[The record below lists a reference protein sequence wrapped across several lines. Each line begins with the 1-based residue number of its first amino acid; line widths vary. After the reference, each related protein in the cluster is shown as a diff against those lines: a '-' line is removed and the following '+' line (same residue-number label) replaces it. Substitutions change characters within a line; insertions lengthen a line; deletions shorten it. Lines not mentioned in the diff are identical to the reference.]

1 MKKLLS
7 VLFLL
12 SFTLAAVYAQNIQIK
27 GTVVSGT
34 DNEPL
39 PGVNVVV
46 KGNTSTGT
54 ITDFNG
60 TFTLS
65 APADAILS
73 ISYIGFKSQEI
84 AVKGHKDIK
93 IVLQED
99 SETLDEVV
107 VVGYGVQKKS
117 VVTASIA
124 KVSADDLA
132 STAPVRMDNALKGL
146 ASGVTVT
153 SSSGQPGAA
162 AQIRV
167 RGVGTIRTE
176 NGAAD
181 PLYIVDGMPL
191 EGGLDY
197 LNPNDIASI
206 EVLKDAASG
215 AVYGARAANGVI
227 LVTTKT
233 GKIGKTKV
241 TYDFSYG
248 WQSAWKKRDVLNAS
262 EYALMINEGAINA
275 GIAPKFSDPYSY
287 GQGTNWQD
295 EVFNN
300 NAPMMNHQ
308 VSVSGAS
315 EKVNYLFSLGFY
327 TQDGIVGG
335 NFDRSNYERLTLRS
349 NTQYTLFDESKERNW
364 LNSVSGAS
372 EKVNYLFSLGFYTQD
387 GIVGGNFDRS
397 NYERLTLRSNTQY
410 TLFDESK
417 ERNWLNSLKVTSN
430 LSYARIKSTNFD
442 DNSTWGTPLGSVL
455 ALSPI
460 LNVYDE
466 TEEAIKAQFD
476 KYGTT
481 AEYTPVYDPRNGKLF
496 SIPGEF
502 GEMSNPIAKLSLPG
516 DKHWSHK
523 FVANFSAELQLWDN
537 LKFKTSY
544 GADLS
549 FWGYDGYRPLYYL
562 RSGESSTQSS
572 AYSRKE
578 DGTVWQLENVLMY
591 DKSIDKHSFS
601 VLLGQSAKKSS
612 GSYLYGSRNNITN
625 YSRPYIDASTGLA
638 ANADRDAAGAPS
650 VDATLASIFARAS
663 YNYDERYMLQVTVR
677 RDGSSRFGPNNHY
690 AVFPS
695 FSLGWNLT
703 NEKFMNKRPNW
714 LTTTKIRLS
723 WGKNGN
729 ENIGN
734 FKYTVL
740 TSPGNNAIFGSSENV
755 INGVKASGLANPD
768 LKWEE
773 SEQLDFGLDF
783 GFFNNALTFTAD
795 YYKKKTNGM
804 LMEMNIPFYVGE
816 AKPIGNVG
824 KMENS
829 GIELEAAYKFR
840 VSDWNFRVSANAS
853 YLKNKLIEYGN
864 ESGWENLD
872 SFQGTGDISRAENG
886 KPFPFFYGYKT
897 AGIFQN
903 TDEVKAYK
911 NDKGELL
918 QPTAVPGDVRFV
930 DVDGNGIID
939 ANDRTD
945 IGKGMPDWTFGFNL
959 GVSWKNFDLNM
970 MWQGTAGNDIYD
982 ATRRTDIATS
992 NLPSWMLNRWTGEG
1006 TSNRIPRFVQGD
1018 NVNWQSSDLYVYD
1031 GSYLRLKNIQ
1041 LGYTLPAALTQKVF
1055 ISSLRFYVAAE
1066 NLFTFTKYHGF
1077 DPEISSGGTSL
1088 GIDYGVYPQARV
1100 WTIGASLSF

>member
-364 LNSVSGAS
+364 LNS
-372 EKVNYLFSLGFYTQD
+372 
-387 GIVGGNFDRS
+387 
-397 NYERLTLRSNTQY
+397 
-410 TLFDESK
+410 
-417 ERNWLNSLKVTSN
+417 LKVTSN

-442 DNSTWGTPLGSVL
+442 DNSTWGTPLGSAL

-918 QPTAVPGDVRFV
+918 QPTAVSGDVRFV

-1100 WTIGASLSF
+1100 WTISASLSF

>member
-181 PLYIVDGMPL
+181 LLYIVDGMPL

-364 LNSVSGAS
+364 LNS
-372 EKVNYLFSLGFYTQD
+372 
-387 GIVGGNFDRS
+387 
-397 NYERLTLRSNTQY
+397 
-410 TLFDESK
+410 
-417 ERNWLNSLKVTSN
+417 LKVTSN

-442 DNSTWGTPLGSVL
+442 DNSTWGTPLGSAL

-549 FWGYDGYRPLYYL
+549 FWGYDSYRPLYYL

>member
-364 LNSVSGAS
+364 LNS
-372 EKVNYLFSLGFYTQD
+372 
-387 GIVGGNFDRS
+387 
-397 NYERLTLRSNTQY
+397 
-410 TLFDESK
+410 
-417 ERNWLNSLKVTSN
+417 LKVTSN

-442 DNSTWGTPLGSVL
+442 DNSTWGTPLGSAL

-549 FWGYDGYRPLYYL
+549 FWGYDSYRPLYYL

-1041 LGYTLPAALTQKVF
+1041 LGYPLPAALTQKVF

>member
-364 LNSVSGAS
+364 LNS
-372 EKVNYLFSLGFYTQD
+372 
-387 GIVGGNFDRS
+387 
-397 NYERLTLRSNTQY
+397 
-410 TLFDESK
+410 
-417 ERNWLNSLKVTSN
+417 LKVTSN
-430 LSYARIKSTNFD
+430 LSYARIKSTNFE
-442 DNSTWGTPLGSVL
+442 DNSTWGTPLGSAL

-549 FWGYDGYRPLYYL
+549 FWGYDSYRPLYYL

>member
-364 LNSVSGAS
+364 LNS
-372 EKVNYLFSLGFYTQD
+372 
-387 GIVGGNFDRS
+387 
-397 NYERLTLRSNTQY
+397 
-410 TLFDESK
+410 
-417 ERNWLNSLKVTSN
+417 LKVTSN
-430 LSYARIKSTNFD
+430 LSYARIKSTSFD
-442 DNSTWGTPLGSVL
+442 DNSTWGTPLGSAL

-496 SIPGEF
+496 SIPGEL

>member
-1 MKKLLS
+1 M
-7 VLFLL
+7 
-12 SFTLAAVYAQNIQIK
+12 
-27 GTVVSGT
+27 
-34 DNEPL
+34 
-39 PGVNVVV
+39 
-46 KGNTSTGT
+46 
-54 ITDFNG
+54 
-60 TFTLS
+60 
-65 APADAILS
+65 
-73 ISYIGFKSQEI
+73 
-84 AVKGHKDIK
+84 
-93 IVLQED
+93 
-99 SETLDEVV
+99 V

-364 LNSVSGAS
+364 LNS
-372 EKVNYLFSLGFYTQD
+372 
-387 GIVGGNFDRS
+387 
-397 NYERLTLRSNTQY
+397 
-410 TLFDESK
+410 
-417 ERNWLNSLKVTSN
+417 LKVTSN

-442 DNSTWGTPLGSVL
+442 DNSTWGTPLGSAL

-549 FWGYDGYRPLYYL
+549 FWGYDSYRPLYYL

>member
-132 STAPVRMDNALKGL
+132 STAPVRMHNALKGL

-364 LNSVSGAS
+364 LNS
-372 EKVNYLFSLGFYTQD
+372 
-387 GIVGGNFDRS
+387 
-397 NYERLTLRSNTQY
+397 
-410 TLFDESK
+410 
-417 ERNWLNSLKVTSN
+417 LKVTSN

-442 DNSTWGTPLGSVL
+442 DNSTWGTPLGSAL

-549 FWGYDGYRPLYYL
+549 FWGYDSYRPLYYL

>member
-93 IVLQED
+93 IVLLED
-99 SETLDEVV
+99 AETLDEVV

-364 LNSVSGAS
+364 LNS
-372 EKVNYLFSLGFYTQD
+372 
-387 GIVGGNFDRS
+387 
-397 NYERLTLRSNTQY
+397 
-410 TLFDESK
+410 
-417 ERNWLNSLKVTSN
+417 LKVTSN
-430 LSYARIKSTNFD
+430 LSYARIKSTSFD
-442 DNSTWGTPLGSVL
+442 DNSTWGTPLGSAL

-903 TDEVKAYK
+903 TDEVNAYK

>member
-12 SFTLAAVYAQNIQIK
+12 SFTLASVYAQNIQIK
-27 GTVVSGT
+27 GTVVSGA

-65 APADAILS
+65 VPADAVLS
-73 ISYIGFKSQEI
+73 ISYIGFKSQDIAIKGQKEI
-84 AVKGHKDIK
+84 R

-124 KVSADDLA
+124 KVSSDDLA
-132 STAPVRMDNALKGL
+132 ATAPVRMDNALKGL

-153 SSSGQPGAA
+153 SSSGQPGAG

-335 NFDRSNYERLTLRS
+335 NFNRSNYERLTLRS
-349 NTQYTLFDESKERNW
+349 NTQY
-364 LNSVSGAS
+364 V
-372 EKVNYLFSLGFYTQD
+372 
-387 GIVGGNFDRS
+387 
-397 NYERLTLRSNTQY
+397 
-410 TLFDESK
+410 LFDESK

-442 DNSTWGTPLGSVL
+442 DNSTWGTPLGSAL

-476 KYGTT
+476 KYGSTP
-481 AEYTPVYDPRNGKLF
+481 EYTPLYDLRNGKLF

-578 DGTVWQLENVLMY
+578 DGTVWQLENILMY
-591 DKSIDKHSFS
+591 DKTIDKHSFS

-638 ANADRDAAGAPS
+638 ADADRDAAGAPL

-740 TSPGNNAIFGSSENV
+740 TSPGNNAIFGSAENV

-773 SEQLDFGLDF
+773 SEQFDFGMDF

-829 GIELEAAYKFR
+829 GVELEAAYKFR

-903 TDEVKAYK
+903 AEEVKAYK

-918 QPTAVPGDVRFV
+918 QPTAVPGDIRFV
-930 DVDGNGIID
+930 DIDGNGIID
-939 ANDRTD
+939 ASDRTD
-945 IGKGMPDWTFGFNL
+945 IGKGMPDWTFGVNL
-959 GVSWKNFDLNM
+959 GVSWKNFDFNM

-1041 LGYTLPAALTQKVF
+1041 LGYTLPASLTQKVF

-1066 NLFTFTKYHGF
+1066 NLLTFTKYHGF

>member
-364 LNSVSGAS
+364 LNS
-372 EKVNYLFSLGFYTQD
+372 
-387 GIVGGNFDRS
+387 
-397 NYERLTLRSNTQY
+397 
-410 TLFDESK
+410 
-417 ERNWLNSLKVTSN
+417 LKVTSN
-430 LSYARIKSTNFD
+430 LSYARIKSTSFD
-442 DNSTWGTPLGSVL
+442 DNSTWGTPLGSAL

-460 LNVYDE
+460 LNLYDE

-783 GFFNNALTFTAD
+783 GFFNNVLTFTAD

-903 TDEVKAYK
+903 TDEVNAYK

>member
-364 LNSVSGAS
+364 LNS
-372 EKVNYLFSLGFYTQD
+372 
-387 GIVGGNFDRS
+387 
-397 NYERLTLRSNTQY
+397 
-410 TLFDESK
+410 
-417 ERNWLNSLKVTSN
+417 LKVTSN

-442 DNSTWGTPLGSVL
+442 DNSTWGTPLGSAL

-591 DKSIDKHSFS
+591 GKSIDKHSFS

>member
-176 NGAAD
+176 NGATD

-364 LNSVSGAS
+364 LNS
-372 EKVNYLFSLGFYTQD
+372 
-387 GIVGGNFDRS
+387 
-397 NYERLTLRSNTQY
+397 
-410 TLFDESK
+410 
-417 ERNWLNSLKVTSN
+417 LKVTSN

-442 DNSTWGTPLGSVL
+442 DNSTWGTPLGSAL

>member
-84 AVKGHKDIK
+84 AVKGNKDIK

-364 LNSVSGAS
+364 LNS
-372 EKVNYLFSLGFYTQD
+372 
-387 GIVGGNFDRS
+387 
-397 NYERLTLRSNTQY
+397 
-410 TLFDESK
+410 
-417 ERNWLNSLKVTSN
+417 LKVTSN
-430 LSYARIKSTNFD
+430 LSYARIKSTSFD
-442 DNSTWGTPLGSVL
+442 DNSTWGTPLGSAL

-903 TDEVKAYK
+903 TDEVNAYK

-959 GVSWKNFDLNM
+959 GVNWKNFDLNM

>member
-162 AQIRV
+162 AQIRI

-364 LNSVSGAS
+364 LNS
-372 EKVNYLFSLGFYTQD
+372 
-387 GIVGGNFDRS
+387 
-397 NYERLTLRSNTQY
+397 
-410 TLFDESK
+410 
-417 ERNWLNSLKVTSN
+417 LKVTSN

-442 DNSTWGTPLGSVL
+442 DNSTWGTPLGSAL

>member
-275 GIAPKFSDPYSY
+275 GIAQKFSDPYSY

-364 LNSVSGAS
+364 LNS
-372 EKVNYLFSLGFYTQD
+372 
-387 GIVGGNFDRS
+387 
-397 NYERLTLRSNTQY
+397 
-410 TLFDESK
+410 
-417 ERNWLNSLKVTSN
+417 LKVTSN

-442 DNSTWGTPLGSVL
+442 DNSTWGTPLGSAL

-549 FWGYDGYRPLYYL
+549 FWGYDSYRPLYYL

>member
-364 LNSVSGAS
+364 LNS
-372 EKVNYLFSLGFYTQD
+372 
-387 GIVGGNFDRS
+387 
-397 NYERLTLRSNTQY
+397 
-410 TLFDESK
+410 
-417 ERNWLNSLKVTSN
+417 LKVTSN

-442 DNSTWGTPLGSVL
+442 DNSTWGTPLGSAL

-601 VLLGQSAKKSS
+601 VSLGQSAKKSS

>member
-364 LNSVSGAS
+364 LNS
-372 EKVNYLFSLGFYTQD
+372 
-387 GIVGGNFDRS
+387 
-397 NYERLTLRSNTQY
+397 
-410 TLFDESK
+410 
-417 ERNWLNSLKVTSN
+417 LKVTSN

-442 DNSTWGTPLGSVL
+442 DNSTWGTPLGSAL

-795 YYKKKTNGM
+795 YYNQRH
-804 LMEMNIPFYVGE
+804 
-816 AKPIGNVG
+816 A
-824 KMENS
+824 
-829 GIELEAAYKFR
+829 
-840 VSDWNFRVSANAS
+840 D
-853 YLKNKLIEYGN
+853 GN
-864 ESGWENLD
+864 EY
-872 SFQGTGDISRAENG
+872 
-886 KPFPFFYGYKT
+886 PF
-897 AGIFQN
+897 
-903 TDEVKAYK
+903 
-911 NDKGELL
+911 LC
-918 QPTAVPGDVRFV
+918 R
-930 DVDGNGIID
+930 
-939 ANDRTD
+939 
-945 IGKGMPDWTFGFNL
+945 
-959 GVSWKNFDLNM
+959 
-970 MWQGTAGNDIYD
+970 
-982 ATRRTDIATS
+982 
-992 NLPSWMLNRWTGEG
+992 
-1006 TSNRIPRFVQGD
+1006 
-1018 NVNWQSSDLYVYD
+1018 
-1031 GSYLRLKNIQ
+1031 
-1041 LGYTLPAALTQKVF
+1041 
-1055 ISSLRFYVAAE
+1055 
-1066 NLFTFTKYHGF
+1066 
-1077 DPEISSGGTSL
+1077 
-1088 GIDYGVYPQARV
+1088 
-1100 WTIGASLSF
+1100 

>member
-364 LNSVSGAS
+364 LNS
-372 EKVNYLFSLGFYTQD
+372 
-387 GIVGGNFDRS
+387 
-397 NYERLTLRSNTQY
+397 
-410 TLFDESK
+410 
-417 ERNWLNSLKVTSN
+417 LKVTSN

-442 DNSTWGTPLGSVL
+442 DNSTWGTPLGSAL

-783 GFFNNALTFTAD
+783 SFFNNALTFTAD

>member
-275 GIAPKFSDPYSY
+275 GIATKFSDPYSY

-364 LNSVSGAS
+364 LNS
-372 EKVNYLFSLGFYTQD
+372 
-387 GIVGGNFDRS
+387 
-397 NYERLTLRSNTQY
+397 
-410 TLFDESK
+410 
-417 ERNWLNSLKVTSN
+417 LKVTSN

-442 DNSTWGTPLGSVL
+442 DNSTWGTPLGSAL

>member
-364 LNSVSGAS
+364 LNS
-372 EKVNYLFSLGFYTQD
+372 
-387 GIVGGNFDRS
+387 
-397 NYERLTLRSNTQY
+397 
-410 TLFDESK
+410 
-417 ERNWLNSLKVTSN
+417 LKVTSN
-430 LSYARIKSTNFD
+430 LSYARIKSTSFD
-442 DNSTWGTPLGSVL
+442 DNSTWGTPLGSAL

-783 GFFNNALTFTAD
+783 GFLNNALTFTAD

>member
-1 MKKLLS
+1 
-7 VLFLL
+7 
-12 SFTLAAVYAQNIQIK
+12 
-27 GTVVSGT
+27 
-34 DNEPL
+34 
-39 PGVNVVV
+39 
-46 KGNTSTGT
+46 
-54 ITDFNG
+54 
-60 TFTLS
+60 
-65 APADAILS
+65 
-73 ISYIGFKSQEI
+73 
-84 AVKGHKDIK
+84 
-93 IVLQED
+93 
-99 SETLDEVV
+99 
-107 VVGYGVQKKS
+107 
-117 VVTASIA
+117 
-124 KVSADDLA
+124 
-132 STAPVRMDNALKGL
+132 
-146 ASGVTVT
+146 
-153 SSSGQPGAA
+153 
-162 AQIRV
+162 
-167 RGVGTIRTE
+167 
-176 NGAAD
+176 
-181 PLYIVDGMPL
+181 
-191 EGGLDY
+191 
-197 LNPNDIASI
+197 
-206 EVLKDAASG
+206 
-215 AVYGARAANGVI
+215 
-227 LVTTKT
+227 
-233 GKIGKTKV
+233 
-241 TYDFSYG
+241 
-248 WQSAWKKRDVLNAS
+248 
-262 EYALMINEGAINA
+262 
-275 GIAPKFSDPYSY
+275 
-287 GQGTNWQD
+287 
-295 EVFNN
+295 
-300 NAPMMNHQ
+300 
-308 VSVSGAS
+308 
-315 EKVNYLFSLGFY
+315 
-327 TQDGIVGG
+327 
-335 NFDRSNYERLTLRS
+335 
-349 NTQYTLFDESKERNW
+349 
-364 LNSVSGAS
+364 
-372 EKVNYLFSLGFYTQD
+372 
-387 GIVGGNFDRS
+387 
-397 NYERLTLRSNTQY
+397 
-410 TLFDESK
+410 
-417 ERNWLNSLKVTSN
+417 
-430 LSYARIKSTNFD
+430 
-442 DNSTWGTPLGSVL
+442 
-455 ALSPI
+455 
-460 LNVYDE
+460 
-466 TEEAIKAQFD
+466 
-476 KYGTT
+476 
-481 AEYTPVYDPRNGKLF
+481 
-496 SIPGEF
+496 
-502 GEMSNPIAKLSLPG
+502 MSKLSLPG

>member
-327 TQDGIVGG
+327 TQDGIVGC
-335 NFDRSNYERLTLRS
+335 
-349 NTQYTLFDESKERNW
+349 
-364 LNSVSGAS
+364 
-372 EKVNYLFSLGFYTQD
+372 
-387 GIVGGNFDRS
+387 NFDRS

-442 DNSTWGTPLGSVL
+442 DNSTWGTPLGSAL

-549 FWGYDGYRPLYYL
+549 FWGYDSYRPLYYL

>member
-364 LNSVSGAS
+364 LNS
-372 EKVNYLFSLGFYTQD
+372 
-387 GIVGGNFDRS
+387 
-397 NYERLTLRSNTQY
+397 
-410 TLFDESK
+410 
-417 ERNWLNSLKVTSN
+417 LKVTSN
-430 LSYARIKSTNFD
+430 LSYARIKSTSFD
-442 DNSTWGTPLGSVL
+442 DNSTWGTPLGSAL

-897 AGIFQN
+897 TGIFQN

>member
-233 GKIGKTKV
+233 GKTKV

-364 LNSVSGAS
+364 LNS
-372 EKVNYLFSLGFYTQD
+372 
-387 GIVGGNFDRS
+387 
-397 NYERLTLRSNTQY
+397 
-410 TLFDESK
+410 
-417 ERNWLNSLKVTSN
+417 LKVTSN

-442 DNSTWGTPLGSVL
+442 DNSTWGTPLGSAL

-549 FWGYDGYRPLYYL
+549 FWGYDSYRPLYYL

>member
-364 LNSVSGAS
+364 LNS
-372 EKVNYLFSLGFYTQD
+372 
-387 GIVGGNFDRS
+387 
-397 NYERLTLRSNTQY
+397 
-410 TLFDESK
+410 
-417 ERNWLNSLKVTSN
+417 LKVTSN

-442 DNSTWGTPLGSVL
+442 DNSTWGTPLGSAL

-537 LKFKTSY
+537 LKFKASY

-773 SEQLDFGLDF
+773 SEQLDFGLDL

>member
-364 LNSVSGAS
+364 LNS
-372 EKVNYLFSLGFYTQD
+372 
-387 GIVGGNFDRS
+387 
-397 NYERLTLRSNTQY
+397 
-410 TLFDESK
+410 
-417 ERNWLNSLKVTSN
+417 LKVTSN

-442 DNSTWGTPLGSVL
+442 DNSTWGTPLGSAL

-549 FWGYDGYRPLYYL
+549 FWGYDSYRPLYYL

-1100 WTIGASLSF
+1100 WTIGASPSF

>member
-84 AVKGHKDIK
+84 AIKGHKDIK

-364 LNSVSGAS
+364 LNS
-372 EKVNYLFSLGFYTQD
+372 
-387 GIVGGNFDRS
+387 
-397 NYERLTLRSNTQY
+397 
-410 TLFDESK
+410 
-417 ERNWLNSLKVTSN
+417 LKVTSN

-442 DNSTWGTPLGSVL
+442 DNSTWGTPLGSAL

-903 TDEVKAYK
+903 TD
-911 NDKGELL
+911 DKGELL

-1100 WTIGASLSF
+1100 FFLILSF

>member
-364 LNSVSGAS
+364 LNS
-372 EKVNYLFSLGFYTQD
+372 
-387 GIVGGNFDRS
+387 
-397 NYERLTLRSNTQY
+397 
-410 TLFDESK
+410 
-417 ERNWLNSLKVTSN
+417 LKVTSN

-442 DNSTWGTPLGSVL
+442 DNSTWGTPLGSAL

-601 VLLGQSAKKSS
+601 VLLGQSAQKSS

>member
-364 LNSVSGAS
+364 LNS
-372 EKVNYLFSLGFYTQD
+372 
-387 GIVGGNFDRS
+387 
-397 NYERLTLRSNTQY
+397 
-410 TLFDESK
+410 
-417 ERNWLNSLKVTSN
+417 LKVTSN

-442 DNSTWGTPLGSVL
+442 DNSTWGTPLGSAL

-549 FWGYDGYRPLYYL
+549 FWGYDSYRPLYYL

-1088 GIDYGVYPQARV
+1088 GIDYGVYLQARV